1 MIAQLGS
8 LLAVQPYRKLA
19 LRGERTRDFA
29 NFRAIPKLHIMRINY
44 LLPVA
49 ALSLAA
55 LSNAQSIDQK
65 LKFVRETIDAHAET
79 HQFEP
84 PAKSSGTKWQVTRI
98 EGCTIELKQT
108 SPSRSRP
115 TRWLSA
121 RRLFGISEDRIATWT
136 FDLGNLRPQLHH
148 GRFHRR
154 RARRHFRRSG
164 HLPLK
169 TDVTQRTLRKDG
181 TVAGTSTWSAPGT
194 APNLW
199 IYFDSASGD
208 NNQLVKQVESDLQ
221 SAVMQCM
228 VQSRNR

>member
-1 MIAQLGS
+1 
-8 LLAVQPYRKLA
+8 
-19 LRGERTRDFA
+19 
-29 NFRAIPKLHIMRINY
+29 MRINY

-84 PAKSSGTKWQVTRI
+84 PAKSSGTKWQVARI

-108 SPSRSRP
+108 SHRESPDSVVSGG
-115 TRWLSA
+115 S
-121 RRLFGISEDRIATWT
+121 LFGISEDRIATWT
-136 FDLGNLRPQLHH
+136 FDLGNLRPQLIMADSIGGAHV
-148 GRFHRR
+148 GIFGEADTFHI
-154 RARRHFRRSG
+154 
-164 HLPLK
+164 K

-228 VQSRNR
+228 VQNLNR